1 MKNTHANV
9 YIIFELQ
16 NKKSKKNYQ
25 FQFFIVK
32 LVYLSVFVGV
42 YLHNLT
48 K

>member
-25 FQFFIVK
+25 FYFFYSKI
-32 LVYLSVFVGV
+32 G
-42 YLHNLT
+42 
-48 K
+48 